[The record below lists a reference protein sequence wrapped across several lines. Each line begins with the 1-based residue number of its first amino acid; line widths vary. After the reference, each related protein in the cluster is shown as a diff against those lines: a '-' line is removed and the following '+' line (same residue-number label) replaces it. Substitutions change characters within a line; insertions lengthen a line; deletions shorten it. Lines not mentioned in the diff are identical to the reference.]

1 MKYYIHTGFPN
12 TIEGP
17 FESSEVLEKKL
28 KNKEP
33 VFNVF
38 TLELGWIH
46 NENDNI
52 NQFIQQLKKE
62 IKK

>member
-17 FESSEVLEKKL
+17 FDGSEVLEKKL

-33 VFNVF
+33 VFNVYNHR
-38 TLELGWIH
+38 TGWVH
-46 NENDNI
+46 DEDENL
-52 NQFIQQLKKE
+52 NQFILTIKNEVKK
-62 IKK
+62 